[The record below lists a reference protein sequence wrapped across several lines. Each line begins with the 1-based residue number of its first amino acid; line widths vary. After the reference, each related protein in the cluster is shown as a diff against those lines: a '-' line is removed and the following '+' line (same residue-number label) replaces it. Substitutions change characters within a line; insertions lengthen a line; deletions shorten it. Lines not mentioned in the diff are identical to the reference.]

1 MGPVE
6 QDVPKP
12 RPGPAPPPTER
23 DDVRVEASPVR
34 CPYCH
39 EQVGPED
46 AGWVACGG
54 CLARH
59 HDACWDEGGACA
71 ACGGGRRLVLEPH
84 GEPAARPA
92 AARAPT
98 DDDLA
103 VLVRVGERARALEA
117 LRARGLDEPAA
128 RAALERL
135 VSIAF
140 SGRAGRG
147 WDEATATYL
156 LQAAGLV
163 GAAALGGLWAAAA
176 GLLGVIAVLLLGG
189 LGLGLAARR
198 ETSSHALGGLA
209 ALNVGALFAWP
220 VMISLLRI
228 EAGRPSL
235 AIAALTLLAAGLS
248 LGLARVC
255 TRRDEREV
263 KTS

>member
-1 MGPVE
+1 MKEGGE
-6 QDVPKP
+6 
-12 RPGPAPPPTER
+12 RPPEPPGRPAER
-23 DDVRVEASPVR
+23 DDVRVEGSPVR
-34 CPYCH
+34 CPFCH
-39 EQVGPED
+39 TQVGPDD

-59 HDACWDEGGACA
+59 HGECWDEGGACA

-84 GEPAARPA
+84 AAPAARPA
-92 AARAPT
+92 GPSAPT
-98 DDDLA
+98 NEDLV
-103 VLVRVGERARALEA
+103 VLVRLGERARALDA
-117 LRARGLDEPAA
+117 LRARGLDDAGA

-135 VSIAF
+135 ITGAF
-140 SGRAGRG
+140 TEAGGG
-147 WDEATATYL
+147 WDQARAAYL
-156 LQAAGLV
+156 LQAAGLA

-189 LGLGLAARR
+189 LGLVLAARR
-198 ETSSHALGGLA
+198 EASSHALGGLA

-248 LGLARVC
+248 LGLARAC
-255 TRRDEREV
+255 SRRGERAV
-263 KTS
+263 KPS